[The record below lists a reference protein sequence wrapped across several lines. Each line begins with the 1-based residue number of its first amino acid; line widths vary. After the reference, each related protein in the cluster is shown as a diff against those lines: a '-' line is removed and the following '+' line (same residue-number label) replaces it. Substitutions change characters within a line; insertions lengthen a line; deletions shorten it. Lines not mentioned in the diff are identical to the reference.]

1 MQNLRL
7 TNPYKLDESNP
18 PLVHLQGDVSQEVWN
33 RIYLLHPY
41 KGIQDKIISSLFHKF
56 AEQVEKEFANEPNTT
71 SESNEQRLAAI
82 IQRCSFTPASGEG
95 HNADE

>member
-1 MQNLRL
+1 MPNLRL

-18 PLVHLQGDVSQEVWN
+18 PLVHLQGDVSQLDWDT
-33 RIYLLHPY
+33 IYLIHPY
-41 KGIQDKIISSLFHKF
+41 KGVQDKIISSLFHAF
-56 AEQVEKEFANEPNTT
+56 AEQVKKEIETEPNTT
-71 SESNEQRLAAI
+71 SNEQRLAAI

>member
-1 MQNLRL
+1 MNNLRL

-41 KGIQDKIISSLFHKF
+41 KGVQDKIISSLFFKF
-56 AEQVEKEFANEPNTT
+56 AEQVEKELTNETT
-71 SESNEQRLAAI
+71 TPESNEQRLAAI